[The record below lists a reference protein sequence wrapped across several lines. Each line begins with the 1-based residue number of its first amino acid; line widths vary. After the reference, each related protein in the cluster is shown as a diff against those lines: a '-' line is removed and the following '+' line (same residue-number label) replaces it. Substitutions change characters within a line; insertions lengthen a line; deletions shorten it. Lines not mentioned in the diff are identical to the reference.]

1 MSDRISSD
9 DRAEPVVLTD
19 GQRNAIRWSEAVL
32 ADVVVLNLLVEHVDG
47 IVIDSF
53 TISVGAAILIRL
65 LLQATLG
72 VEHRIAA
79 RFRDRSGIG
88 SRIGRVLGAWLVLFL
103 SKFVILE
110 AIDLVFGSD
119 VDLGGVVGVIAI
131 SIALVVVER
140 AVLALYRRL

>member
-1 MSDRISSD
+1 M
-9 DRAEPVVLTD
+9 
-19 GQRNAIRWSEAVL
+19 
-32 ADVVVLNLLVEHVDG
+32 
-47 IVIDSF
+47 
-53 TISVGAAILIRL
+53 
-65 LLQATLG
+65 
-72 VEHRIAA
+72 
-79 RFRDRSGIG
+79 
-88 SRIGRVLGAWLVLFL
+88 LGAWLVLFL